1 MNKLAAGL
9 AAAVTASAV
18 AVAMAQGALAKT
30 QLTVYTA
37 LENEQ
42 LRPYKTAFEAAN
54 PDVEI
59 VWVRDSTGVITA
71 RLLAEKA
78 NPKAD
83 VVLGVAVTSL
93 ILFENEGMIE
103 PYAAKG
109 VEALRPAFRDAKNP
123 PAWIGMDAY
132 MSAVCYNTVE
142 GQKRGIPEPKSWADL
157 LKPEYRGQV
166 VMPNPA
172 SSGTGFLSV
181 SGWLQAK
188 GEAEGWKFM
197 DGLHQNIALYTHSG
211 SAPCVQAA
219 RGEYVV
225 GISFEYRAAQE
236 KTKGAP
242 ISVILPAEGVGWD
255 LEAAAIHKGTKNLA
269 AARKLMDWVASK
281 EANVLFNNYFGVVAY
296 PGVTKDIPNYPKDA
310 EAKMAKN
317 DFAYSAK
324 NRAAI
329 LAEWT
334 KRYDGKSAPRAK

>member
-1 MNKLAAGL
+1 MTKPKMRVALAGML
-9 AAAVTASAV
+9 AVATAAVATAAS
-18 AVAMAQGALAKT
+18 AKT

-42 LRPYKTAFEAAN
+42 LRPYKEAFEKAN
-54 PDVEI
+54 PEVEI
-59 VWVRDSTGVITA
+59 VWVRDSTGIITA

-83 VVLGVAVTSL
+83 AIVGVAVTSL
-93 ILFENEGMIE
+93 ILFQNEGMVE
-103 PYAAKG
+103 AYAPKG
-109 VEALRPAFRDAKNP
+109 VEALRPAFRDAKTP
-123 PAWIGMDAY
+123 PGWVGMDAY

-142 GQKRGIPEPKSWADL
+142 GKKRNIPKPASWKDL
-157 LKPEYRGQV
+157 LKPEYRGQL

-181 SGWLQAK
+181 SGWLQSM

-197 DGLHQNIALYTHSG
+197 DALHQNIAVYTHSG

-219 RGEYVV
+219 RGEFSV

-242 ISVILPAEGVGWD
+242 IDVILPSEGVGWD

-269 AARKLMDWVASK
+269 AAKQLMDWIATK
-281 EANVLFNNYFGVVAY
+281 EANMLFNNYFGVVAY
-296 PGVTKDIPNYPKDA
+296 PGVTKEVANYPKDA
-310 EAKMAKN
+310 EAKMIKN
-317 DFAYSAK
+317 DFAFSAK
-324 NRAAI
+324 NCDAI

-334 KRYDGKSAPRAK
+334 KRYDGKSAPKK

>member
-1 MNKLAAGL
+1 MNIVRHALRASITAAL
-9 AAAVTASAV
+9 AAAIASPAV
-18 AVAMAQGALAKT
+18 AQKT

-42 LRPYKTAFEAAN
+42 LKPYKDAFEKTA

-83 VVLGVAVTSL
+83 VIMGLAVTSL
-93 ILFENEGMIE
+93 IVFDSQGMIE
-103 PYAAKG
+103 GYAPKG
-109 VEALRPAFRDAKNP
+109 VEALKPGFRDSANP
-123 PAWIGMDAY
+123 PKWVGMDAY

-142 GQKRGIPEPKSWADL
+142 GAKKGIPAPASWADL
-157 LKPEYRGQV
+157 LKPVYKGQV

-181 SGWLQAK
+181 SGWLQQMK
-188 GEAEGWKFM
+188 EDGGWKYM
-197 DGLHQNIALYTHSG
+197 DGLHENIAVYTHSG

-242 ISVILPAEGVGWD
+242 INVILPTEGVGWD
-255 LEAAAIHKGTKNLA
+255 LEASAIHKGTKNLA
-269 AARKLMDWVASK
+269 AAKKLMDWMVSK
-281 EANVLFNNYFGVVAY
+281 DANMLFNNYFGVVAY
-296 PGVTKDIPNYPKDA
+296 PGVTKTVPNYPTDA
-310 EAKMAKN
+310 EAKMIKN
-317 DFAYSAK
+317 DFAYSAG
-324 NRAAI
+324 NRDKI

-334 KRYDGKSAPRAK
+334 KRYDGKSAKR

>member
-1 MNKLAAGL
+1 MARNWFGAGI
-9 AAAVTASAV
+9 AV
-18 AVAMAQGALAKT
+18 AVVAAAAASGAAAKT

-42 LRPYKTAFEAAN
+42 LRPYKEAFEKAN
-54 PDVEI
+54 PEIEI

-78 NPKAD
+78 NPRAD
-83 VVLGVAVTSL
+83 AIVGLAVTSL
-93 ILFENEGMIE
+93 ILFQNQGMIE
-103 PYAAKG
+103 GYAPKG
-109 VEALRPAFRDAKNP
+109 VDQLKPGFRDAANP
-123 PAWIGMDAY
+123 PGWIGMDAY
-132 MSAVCYNTVE
+132 MSAICYNTVE
-142 GQKRGIPEPKSWADL
+142 GQKKNLPKPASWKDL
-157 LKPEYRGQV
+157 LKPEYKGQV

-181 SGWLQAK
+181 SGWLQSM
-188 GEAEGWKFM
+188 GEGDGWKYM
-197 DGLHQNIALYTHSG
+197 DGLHDNIAVYTHSG

-242 ISVILPAEGVGWD
+242 IDVILPTEGVGWD
-255 LEAAAIHKGTKNLA
+255 LEASGIHKGTKKLA
-269 AARKLMDWVASK
+269 EAKALMDWLASK
-281 EANVLFNNYFGVVAY
+281 EANMLFNNYFGVVAY
-296 PGVTKDIPNYPKDA
+296 PGVTKDVPNYPKDA
-310 EAKMAKN
+310 EAKMIKN

-324 NRAAI
+324 NRDAI

-334 KRYDGKSAPRAK
+334 KRYDGKSLPRR

>member
-1 MNKLAAGL
+1 MLRASTVFGQTRTGGVRDDEVRYGIRGGARGGTGGGAA
-9 AAAVTASAV
+9 S
-18 AVAMAQGALAKT
+18 AKT

-42 LRPYKTAFEAAN
+42 LRPYKAAFEAAN

-83 VVLGVAVTSL
+83 VIMGVAVTSL

-103 PYAAKG
+103 PYAVRGADQ
-109 VEALRPAFRDAKNP
+109 LRPAFRDAKNP

-142 GQKRGIPEPKSWADL
+142 GQKKNIPQPTSWADL
-157 LKPEYRGQV
+157 LKPEYRGQI

-181 SGWLQAK
+181 SGWLQSM
-188 GEAEGWKFM
+188 GEAPGWKYM
-197 DGLHQNIALYTHSG
+197 DGLHQNVAVYTHSG

-236 KTKGAP
+236 RPRARRSRSSCRP
-242 ISVILPAEGVGWD
+242 RAW
-255 LEAAAIHKGTKNLA
+255 AGTW
-269 AARKLMDWVASK
+269 RRRPS
-281 EANVLFNNYFGVVAY
+281 
-296 PGVTKDIPNYPKDA
+296 T
-310 EAKMAKN
+310 
-317 DFAYSAK
+317 
-324 NRAAI
+324 R
-329 LAEWT
+329 
-334 KRYDGKSAPRAK
+334 APRTSKLPRS

>member
-1 MNKLAAGL
+1 MATKWFGAALACA
-9 AAAVTASAV
+9 
-18 AVAMAQGALAKT
+18 AMAAFASTAAAKT
-30 QLTVYTA
+30 QITVYTA

-42 LRPYKTAFEAAN
+42 LKPYKEAFEKAN
-54 PDVEI
+54 PDIEI

-83 VVLGVAVTSL
+83 AVIGLAVTSL
-93 ILFENEGMIE
+93 ILFDNQGMIE
-103 PYAAKG
+103 RYAPKG
-109 VEALRPAFRDAKNP
+109 VEALKPGFRDAANP

-132 MSAVCYNTVE
+132 MSAICFNTVE
-142 GQKRGIPEPKSWADL
+142 AQKKNLPKPASWKDV
-157 LKPEYRGQV
+157 LKPEYKGQV

-181 SGWLQAK
+181 SGWLQSM
-188 GEAEGWKFM
+188 GEADAWKYM
-197 DGLHQNIALYTHSG
+197 DGLHENVAVYTHSG

-219 RGEYVV
+219 RGEYVL

-242 ISVILPAEGVGWD
+242 IEVILPTEGVGWD

-269 AARKLMDWVASK
+269 AAKKLMDWLASK
-281 EANVLFNNYFGVVAY
+281 EANMVFNNFFGVVAY
-296 PGVTKDIPNYPKDA
+296 PGVTKEVPNYPKDA
-310 EAKMAKN
+310 EAKMIKN
-317 DFAYSAK
+317 DFAFSAK
-324 NRAAI
+324 NRDAI

-334 KRYDGKSAPRAK
+334 KRYDGKSAPRR

>member
-1 MNKLAAGL
+1 MTRFGTGFVVALAAALAAG
-9 AAAVTASAV
+9 AAS
-18 AVAMAQGALAKT
+18 AKT

-42 LRPYKTAFEAAN
+42 LRPYKAAFEAAN

-83 VVLGVAVTSL
+83 VIMGVAVTSL

-103 PYAAKG
+103 PYAVRGADQ
-109 VEALRPAFRDAKNP
+109 LRPAFRDAKNP

-142 GQKRGIPEPKSWADL
+142 GQKKNIPQPTSWADL
-157 LKPEYRGQV
+157 LKPEYRGQI

-181 SGWLQAK
+181 SGWLQSM
-188 GEAEGWKFM
+188 GEAPGWKYM
-197 DGLHQNIALYTHSG
+197 DGLHQNVAVYTHSG

-242 ISVILPAEGVGWD
+242 ISVILPTEGVGWD
-255 LEAAAIHKGTKNLA
+255 LEASAIHKGTKNLEA
-269 AARKLMDWVASK
+269 AKKLMDWTATK
-281 EANVLFNNYFGVVAY
+281 DANVLFNNYFGVVAY
-296 PGVTKDIPNYPKDA
+296 PGVNKEVANYPKDA
-310 EAKMAKN
+310 EAKMIKN
-317 DFAYSAK
+317 DFAFSAK
-324 NRAAI
+324 NRDAI
-329 LAEWT
+329 LTEWT
-334 KRYDGKSAPRAK
+334 KRYDGKSAPKK

>member
-1 MNKLAAGL
+1 MMKPTIRTAVSGVLALAVM
-9 AAAVTASAV
+9 AAATAAT
-18 AVAMAQGALAKT
+18 AKT
-30 QLTVYTA
+30 TLTVYTA

-42 LRPYKTAFEAAN
+42 LRPYKEAFEKAN
-54 PDVEI
+54 PEVEI

-83 VVLGVAVTSL
+83 AIMGVAVTSL

-109 VEALRPAFRDAKNP
+109 IDALRPAFRDAKNP

-142 GQKRGIPEPKSWADL
+142 GPKHKLTAPASWKDL
-157 LKPEYRGQV
+157 LKPEYRGQL

-181 SGWLQAK
+181 SGWLQSM

-197 DGLHQNIALYTHSG
+197 DALHQNIAVYTHSG

-219 RGEYVV
+219 RGEFAV
-225 GISFEYRAAQE
+225 GISFEYRASQE

-242 ISVILPAEGVGWD
+242 IDVILPAEGVGWD
-255 LEAAAIHKGTKNLA
+255 LEAAAIHKGTKNLTA
-269 AARKLMDWVASK
+269 AKQLMDWIATK
-281 EANVLFNNYFGVVAY
+281 EANTLFNNYFGVVAY
-296 PGVTKDIPNYPKDA
+296 PGVNKVVPNYPKDA
-310 EAKMAKN
+310 EAKMIKN

-324 NRAAI
+324 NREAI

-334 KRYDGKSAPRAK
+334 KRYDGKSAPKK